1 MSDRTMLRPAT
12 LAVFLGLALCGA
24 TAGAADIK
32 VNHDWQTDFT
42 RYKTWRWRK
51 GTPAPD
57 PAADKQLRDAI
68 ESTLAA
74 RGLSRVESRGDLE
87 VMYHAAAENK
97 IGVEKLGYS
106 QPGFEG
112 QATRIRYLSV
122 GTLVLD
128 MIDASSGKVVWRGE
142 AQDATT
148 PVPRAIERMIDEG
161 IAQLLEDFP
170 PEE

>member
-1 MSDRTMLRPAT
+1 MRLRPAT
-12 LAVFLGLALCGA
+12 MAVVLGLALCGA
-24 TAGAADIK
+24 AAGAAEIK
-32 VNHDWQTDFT
+32 VTYDRQADFT

-57 PAADKQLRDAI
+57 PVADKQLRDAI
-68 ESTLAA
+68 ESRLAA
-74 RGLSRVESRGDLE
+74 RGLSRVESGGDLE
-87 VMYHAAAENK
+87 VVYHVAAENK
-97 IGVEKLGYS
+97 IGVEKVGDK
-106 QPGFEG
+106 QPFFDA

-128 MIDASSGKVVWRGE
+128 MIDASSRKIVWQGE
-142 AQDATT
+142 AHDATT

-161 IAQLLEDFP
+161 IAQLLQDFP

>member
-1 MSDRTMLRPAT
+1 M
-12 LAVFLGLALCGA
+12 AVFLGLALCGA
-24 TAGAADIK
+24 AAGAAEIK
-32 VNHDWQTDFT
+32 VNYDRQADFT
-42 RYKTWRWRK
+42 RFKNWRWRK

-57 PAADKQLRDAI
+57 PVADKQLRDAI
-68 ESTLAA
+68 ESRLAA

-87 VMYHAAAENK
+87 VVYHAAAENK
-97 IGVEKLGYS
+97 IGVEKLGYK
-106 QPGFEG
+106 QPDFEA

-148 PVPRAIERMIDEG
+148 PAPRAIERMIDEG
-161 IAQLLEDFP
+161 IAQLLQDFP

>member
-1 MSDRTMLRPAT
+1 MRLRLATM
-12 LAVFLGLALCGA
+12 AVFLGLALCEA
-24 TAGAADIK
+24 AAGAAEIK
-32 VNHDWQTDFT
+32 VHYDLQADFT

-57 PAADKQLRDAI
+57 PVADKQLRGAI
-68 ESTLAA
+68 ESRLAA

-87 VMYHAAAENK
+87 VMYHVAAENK
-97 IGVEKLGYS
+97 IGVENVGYKD
-106 QPGFEG
+106 PFFEG
-112 QATRIRYLSV
+112 HATRIRYLNF

-128 MIDASSGKVVWRGE
+128 MIDASSRKVVWRGE
-142 AQDATT
+142 AHDATT
-148 PVPRAIERMIDEG
+148 TASRAIERMTREG

>member
-1 MSDRTMLRPAT
+1 MV
-12 LAVFLGLALCGA
+12 VFVVLALSGA
-24 TAGAADIK
+24 TAGAAEIK
-32 VNHDWQTDFT
+32 VNYDRQVDFT

-51 GTPAPD
+51 GTPAANPV
-57 PAADKQLRDAI
+57 ADKQLRDAI
-68 ESTLAA
+68 ESRLAA

-87 VMYHAAAENK
+87 VVYHAADENK
-97 IGVEKLGYS
+97 IGVEKLGYK
-106 QPGFEG
+106 QPDFEA

-142 AQDATT
+142 VQDATT
-148 PVPRAIERMIDEG
+148 PAPRAIERMIDEG
-161 IAQLLEDFP
+161 IAQLLQDFP